1 MRTFNTNCVQVSR
14 DSMEV
19 ELVYNTIYF
28 ETVDGSSGGKNCLA
42 MKPTQ
47 ARELAQWLEQ
57 AATEA
62 EQAE

>member
-1 MRTFNTNCVQVSR
+1 MKPFSTNCVQVGR

-28 ETVDGSSGGKNCLA
+28 ETVDGSSGDKNCLA
-42 MKPTQ
+42 MNPTQ
-47 ARELAQWLEQ
+47 ARELAAWLEQ